1 MFTKGKIKDK
11 ILKTN
16 PRRAHLKAQ
25 QRQDY
30 AGAKNKVNTYK
41 NPRKDEVLYAA
52 PDDPAP

>member
-1 MFTKGKIKDK
+1 MFTKGKIMDK

-30 AGAKNKVNTYK
+30 AWAKNKVNTYK
-41 NPRKDEVLYAA
+41 NPRRGEVHYAA